1 MTKQERI
8 IFLQAYI
15 LEALR
20 KYKID
25 CINRGEK
32 IDDEFANMFIEIV
45 RDVGNDRENKFT
57 S

>member
-1 MTKQERI
+1 MTKQGRK

-32 IDDEFANMFIEIV
+32 TDDEFVNMFIEIV
-45 RDVGNDRENKFT
+45 KGVENDRK